1 MQKIY
6 VTFKKVKNKSIVKF
20 LEECYGKIGN
30 DLNNF
35 RATYSDLEC
44 TKLQC
49 KSGNRSFEDIYCV
62 VKTYYKYC
70 SIKHFAKQFL
80 KFLKLNK
87 RLVLIYCK
95 DISKW
100 VFMNIIYNNVTNNT
114 GYLFFYRYQ
123 VSMPLLN
130 SKGKGKYNYYD
141 IMKLMGYTKE
151 QCIIT

>member
-20 LEECYGKIGN
+20 LEECYGKIGSN
-30 DLNNF
+30 LNNF
-35 RATYSDLEC
+35 GATYSDLEC

-49 KSGNRSFEDIYCV
+49 NSGNRSFEDIYCI

-87 RLVLIYCK
+87 RLRIIYCN
-95 DISKW
+95 DIGKW
-100 VFMNIIYNNVTNNT
+100 VFMNISWGNIFEYN
-114 GYLFFYRYQ
+114 YLFFYKYQ
-123 VSMPLLN
+123 YNLPIMSN
-130 SKGKGKYNYYD
+130 KGNGKYSYYD
-141 IMKLMGYTKE
+141 IMKLMGYTKK